1 MWGSNSKITM
11 SKSVKKNLKLIGK
24 KQEDFKIIS
33 TYIQV
38 SIVIVRDMIFLEKNR
53 IFLMMANR
61 FM

>member
-1 MWGSNSKITM
+1 M